1 MKRAIVTVVGDDRVG
16 IIAAVSARLS
26 QYNINILDITQ
37 TIMKEEVFVMLAL
50 VDIAGANVPFH
61 EVREGLSELG
71 QSMGL
76 SIRIQREDIFN
87 SMHKV

>member
-1 MKRAIVTVVGDDRVG
+1 MKAIISVLGGDRPG
-16 IIAAVSARLS
+16 IIAEISGCLYRHNL
-26 QYNINILDITQ
+26 NILDITQ

-50 VDIAGANVPFH
+50 VDIAEANVPFH

-71 QSMGL
+71 QSMGV